1 MDLSPKYKTG
11 EYRTLKRKTGRTL
24 LDINHS
30 KLLYDPTPRVKEIKV
45 KISKWDLIKH
55 KSFCTAN

>member
-24 LDINHS
+24 LDINHG
-30 KLLYDPTPRVKEIKV
+30 KTFFDPPPRLMEIKT
-45 KISKWDLIKH
+45 K
-55 KSFCTAN
+55 